1 MIELTSDNFVE
12 EVVNSD
18 QPVLLDFWAPWCGP
32 CTMMTPVLEEI
43 SEECS
48 GKVKF
53 CKVNIEV
60 FPSDDMPAGF
70 SVSAIPTLMTVKNG
84 AVVAKEVGLKS
95 KEAIQ
100 SMIEEV
106 SQ

>member
-1 MIELTSDNFVE
+1 
-12 EVVNSD
+12 
-18 QPVLLDFWAPWCGP
+18 
-32 CTMMTPVLEEI
+32 MMTPVLEEI

-48 GKVKF
+48 DKVKF
-53 CKVNIEV
+53 CKVNIESV
-60 FPSDDMPAGF
+60 RAVDMPEGF

-84 AVVAKEVGLKS
+84 EIVAKEVGLKS

-106 SQ
+106 YK